1 MSFNVFILS
10 RNKSMKKFVQILA
23 LITVIAVAVLVIL
36 TVIFAFMT
44 TPQSTVIFTRLV
56 AADIIVPVSVYVF
69 LLIVKQIQ
77 KKSKRDRED
86 NGM

>member
-1 MSFNVFILS
+1 
-10 RNKSMKKFVQILA
+10 MKKFVQILA

-36 TVIFAFMT
+36 TFIFAFMT
-44 TPQSTVIFTRLV
+44 TPQSNVIFTGLV

>member
-1 MSFNVFILS
+1 
-10 RNKSMKKFVQILA
+10 
-23 LITVIAVAVLVIL
+23 AVAVLVIL
-36 TVIFAFMT
+36 TFIFAFMT
-44 TPQSTVIFTRLV
+44 TPQSNVIFTRLV

-69 LLIVKQIQ
+69 LLIVKQLQ

>member
-1 MSFNVFILS
+1 
-10 RNKSMKKFVQILA
+10 MKKFVQILA

-36 TVIFAFMT
+36 TFIFAFMT
-44 TPQSTVIFTRLV
+44 TPQSNVIFTRLV

-77 KKSKRDRED
+77 KKSKRDKED

>member
-36 TVIFAFMT
+36 TFIFAFMT
-44 TPQSTVIFTRLV
+44 TPQSNVIFTGLV

>member
-36 TVIFAFMT
+36 TFIFAFMT

>member
-36 TVIFAFMT
+36 TFIFAFMT
-44 TPQSTVIFTRLV
+44 TPQSNVIFTRLV

>member
-1 MSFNVFILS
+1 
-10 RNKSMKKFVQILA
+10 MKKFVQILA

-36 TVIFAFMT
+36 TFIFAFMT
-44 TPQSTVIFTRLV
+44 TPQSNVIFTRLV

>member
-1 MSFNVFILS
+1 
-10 RNKSMKKFVQILA
+10 MKKFVQILA

-36 TVIFAFMT
+36 TFIFAFMT